1 MRKLYWN
8 KKPKSEVG
16 GVAEAEGDRGRLV
29 ELEFQGV
36 TAVVTAC
43 AAAVAALSLEI
54 ETRDVSKTVADPRA
68 EESDFGFRMIR
79 SEEGKQTQAVMFGR
93 SFLEAVFRIDFGD
106 AGACGFGMAHGD
118 EGCD

>member
-16 GVAEAEGDRGRLV
+16 GVAESEGNRGRLV

-36 TAVVTAC
+36 AAVVTAG
-43 AAAVAALSLEI
+43 ASAVAALSLEI
-54 ETRDVSKTVADPRA
+54 ETRDVSEAVTDPRA

-93 SFLEAVFRIDFGD
+93 SFLEAVFRVDLGNS
-106 AGACGFGMAHGD
+106 GLGSFGMAHGD